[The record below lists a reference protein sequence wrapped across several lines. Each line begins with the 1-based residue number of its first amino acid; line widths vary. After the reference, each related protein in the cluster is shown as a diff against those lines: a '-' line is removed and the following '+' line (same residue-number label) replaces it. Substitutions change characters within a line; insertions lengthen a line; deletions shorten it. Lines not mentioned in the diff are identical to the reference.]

1 MDIDEEMRPK
11 IALSMGAVAL
21 LVAVFLAIGVMF
33 GDAGLSPTGA
43 YAIVGSL
50 VSFVVLM
57 GAVGAYLATRE

>member
-1 MDIDEEMRPK
+1 MDIDEDMRPK

-33 GDAGLSPTGA
+33 GDSGLSSTGA
-43 YAIVGSL
+43 YALVGS
-50 VSFVVLM
+50 VVGFVVLM

>member
-33 GDAGLSPTGA
+33 GDAGLSSTGA
-43 YAIVGSL
+43 YALVGAL
-50 VSFVVLM
+50 LGFVVLM
-57 GAVGAYLATRE
+57 GAVGVYLATRE

>member
-33 GDAGLSPTGA
+33 GDSGLSTTGA
-43 YAIVGSL
+43 YAIVTSL
-50 VSFVVLM
+50 VGFVVLM
-57 GAVGAYLATRE
+57 GAVGLYLAREE

>member
-33 GDAGLSPTGA
+33 GDSGLTATGA
-43 YAIVGSL
+43 YAIVGAL
-50 VSFVVLM
+50 VGFVVLM
-57 GAVGAYLATRE
+57 GAVGVYLATRE

>member
-21 LVAVFLAIGVMF
+21 LVAVFVAIGVMF
-33 GDAGLSPTGA
+33 GGSTLSTTGA

-50 VSFVVLM
+50 VGFVLLM
-57 GAVGAYLATRE
+57 GIVGFYLARTE